1 MNSSQAFVFPPLF
14 YPERGLR
21 GTSPQRGTVADRI
34 RAFQDVQMLE
44 SRAPTFNLAPRV
56 LTQAKES
63 GIYEAQGRRESLSFA
78 SPAGRASRD
87 GNEGFRGDGRPP
99 VSSVFYK
106 KPRPVKEVVEHENP
120 VRTVPSRPVT
130 SMGESSN
137 APSVPRRPPESGQA
151 QTLHRRY
158 RSMETMEDPAQEIAV
173 ARSRLK
179 SVAEKSANRIS
190 QGDRANTLAELNT
203 MLDDAIEESGPQVL
217 SEEGTGNITPM
228 PVLLSR
234 SNTSH
239 TVRRQSNTRGTD
251 TRRSIDSVRPR
262 SSEESLRVVYPAE
275 PQMQSPRKP
284 TLPAAD
290 KASQA
295 TSSLAVAGR
304 SNRHPEGRPPEP
316 DHESVVR
323 PSQPGREV
331 SPVKRRAAMFESL
344 NTTPLDHDQ
353 PHEHAHQHKQHQADH
368 DNRHGAKKSHRITF
382 GETIEER
389 PGTPLIPLVLPT
401 MVSRHQ
407 KSDETGSTPRSTN
420 PAEQEHLPEAEK
432 EPTGDESAQP
442 DKQRKTSLVWPFKW
456 GIFNKSPAVP
466 SQEPEQPSTE
476 EAKPEPHPQARPSI
490 VRSRV
495 HELMQ
500 AASEQE
506 DAQKRRN
513 YSERERLSR
522 RQTRA
527 PTLLVTES
535 ELQENKVDLD
545 HLKPAQ
551 MPPLQV
557 PAQEEVE
564 GLKPSIKPEDVP
576 LPRTPLQ
583 RAMSEK
589 QVLVPPA
596 VAEEPD
602 EQSRSPSKSAPRTPV
617 RGRPRKSVHRGSI
630 GETHAIEQQFK
641 LSPGPSRSVS
651 RSGRGGV
658 KVEVEVRDSP
668 EREARERGERIVIIR
683 ADVEAGNDKD

>member
-1 MNSSQAFVFPPLF
+1 MNSSQA
-14 YPERGLR
+14 
-21 GTSPQRGTVADRI
+21 PQRGTVADRI

-44 SRAPTFNLAPRV
+44 SKAPTFNLAPRV

-63 GIYEAQGRRESLSFA
+63 GIYEAQGRRESLNFA

-87 GNEGFRGDGRPP
+87 GNEGFRGHGRPP

-106 KPRPVKEVVEHENP
+106 KPRPVKEVVEDEDLVKPLPN
-120 VRTVPSRPVT
+120 RPVT

-137 APSVPRRPPESGQA
+137 ASRIPRRLPESVQA

-158 RSMETMEDPAQEIAV
+158 RSMETMEDPAQEIAA

-179 SVAEKSANRIS
+179 SVAEKSANRVS
-190 QGDRANTLAELNT
+190 QGDRAYTLAELNI
-203 MLDDAIEESGPQVL
+203 MLDDAIEESGPQVV
-217 SEEGTGNITPM
+217 SDEGTGEITPM
-228 PVLLSR
+228 PVSLSR

-239 TVRRQSNTRGTD
+239 TVRRQSQSRGPD

-262 SSEESLRVVYPAE
+262 SSEESLRVVYQAE
-275 PQMQSPRKP
+275 PQTQSPRKP
-284 TLPAAD
+284 TLPATD
-290 KASQA
+290 KASYA
-295 TSSLAVAGR
+295 TYSSLAVAGR
-304 SNRHPEGRPPEP
+304 LNRHPEGRNPEP
-316 DHESVVR
+316 DHERVVP
-323 PSQPGREV
+323 PSQPGKEV

-353 PHEHAHQHKQHQADH
+353 VHERADQHKPHQAEH
-368 DNRHGAKKSHRITF
+368 DKHHGAKKTHRITF
-382 GETIEER
+382 GETAEER

-407 KSDETGSTPRSTN
+407 KSDETGSTPRSK

-432 EPTGDESAQP
+432 ESTGDENAQP

-456 GIFNKSPAVP
+456 GIFNKMPAAP

-476 EAKPEPHPQARPSI
+476 EAKPQPHAQTRPSV

-506 DAQKRRN
+506 DAAQKRRN

-527 PTLLVTES
+527 PTFLVTES
-535 ELQENKVDLD
+535 ELRENKVDLD
-545 HLKPAQ
+545 QLKPAQ
-551 MPPLQV
+551 VPPLQV
-557 PAQEEVE
+557 SAQEEAE

-596 VAEEPD
+596 VTEEAD
-602 EQSRSPSKSAPRTPV
+602 EGSGSPSKSAPRTPV
-617 RGRPRKSVHRGSI
+617 RGRSRKSVHRGSI
-630 GETHAIEQQFK
+630 GETHGIEHQFK

-683 ADVEAGNDKD
+683 ADVDAANGED